1 MAVPVRGTG
10 STTACGLTTEG
21 VALVNL
27 TGFVLSGSFL
37 AAEGSGSP
45 VGTLVLF
52 AVIGLGMY
60 LLFLRPQRSRMRRAQ
75 QMQRELHPGAQ
86 VMTAGG
92 LFGTVAAVEDD
103 AVLLEVAPG
112 VTTRWSRAAIGRV
125 VSPEESL
132 GLGDGRDRGGIHDD
146 DADPA
151 NGGDDP
157 VR

>member
-1 MAVPVRGTG
+1 
-10 STTACGLTTEG
+10 
-21 VALVNL
+21 VNL
-27 TGFVLSGSFL
+27 TGFVLNEPYL

-45 VGTLVLF
+45 VGTIVLF
-52 AVIGLGMY
+52 AIIALGMY

-75 QMQRELHPGAQ
+75 EMQRELLPGAQ
-86 VMTAGG
+86 VMTSGG

-112 VTTRWSRAAIGRV
+112 VTTRWARAAIGRV

-132 GLGDGRDRGGIHDD
+132 GLGESSGSGGIHDD
-146 DADPA
+146 DADPTD
-151 NGGDDP
+151 GRDDP